1 MNLNINAGNFTSELP
16 LDVIPNILRNV
27 SIRDFPAV
35 ALVCQKWKEILDD
48 KSFQENLTEINGP
61 RRWNEYTNGDV
72 GEAPPLPKEFFKLMR
87 KGDYM
92 LTFIPE
98 EVKIKTEDGM
108 DIIVPIDS
116 LKNIGELFAK
126 TINGRQI
133 SFSKNSWSA
142 ALQEK
147 RPPRKGYWVLIS
159 KNALGRSKNY
169 DGQVKEAKDKG
180 AKVSDLIDTVISLFM
195 EYLRTGEKY
204 FIWDPPQNGLRTW
217 VRVNDQTQN
226 LRLGLGFVASGLDVG
241 RCTDDDTPDCLAFAP
256 ARKSIET

>member
-1 MNLNINAGNFTSELP
+1 
-16 LDVIPNILRNV
+16 
-27 SIRDFPAV
+27 
-35 ALVCQKWKEILDD
+35 
-48 KSFQENLTEINGP
+48 
-61 RRWNEYTNGDV
+61 V
-72 GEAPPLPKEFFKLMR
+72 GEAPLLTREFFTLMR

-133 SFSKNSWSA
+133 GFSTKSWSA

-159 KNALGRSKNY
+159 KNALGRNKDY

-226 LRLGLGFVASGLDVG
+226 LRLGLGFVASGLHVFS
-241 RCTDDDTPDCLAFAP
+241 DDDAYAFGYLAFAP